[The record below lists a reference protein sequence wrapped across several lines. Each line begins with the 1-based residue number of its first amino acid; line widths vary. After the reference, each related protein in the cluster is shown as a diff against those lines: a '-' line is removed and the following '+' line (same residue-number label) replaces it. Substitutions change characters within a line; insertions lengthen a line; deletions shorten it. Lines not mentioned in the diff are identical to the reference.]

1 MILRLAGQLSIPVRE
16 RNALLVAA
24 GYAPVIG
31 ERPIDDPALAPA
43 RTAIDKVASHHDTVR
58 FDWTMCP
65 PTEAMWRRSNSIF

>member
-1 MILRLAGQLSIPVRE
+1 
-16 RNALLVAA
+16 
-24 GYAPVIG
+24 VIG

-65 PTEAMWRRSNSIF
+65 PTEAMWRRSDSIF